1 MIAQWIERIVTGKCF
16 RSEHYLSVTFSEWK
30 CATIS
35 TGTFFPHTIHLVLT
49 APLQSVQTNHLEI
62 QWERKQ
68 KALHARSFHS
78 AAPTLW
84 NRLPDTLRCCIFSA
98 AAVLFFSFF
107 LKLFIHPPVSSS
119 PSPELFSNSA
129 FCIPLLTVP
138 SQPLSFPIIT
148 KHNKHVAA
156 YMESNCAMQADIDT
170 DMDITVK

>member
-1 MIAQWIERIVTGKCF
+1 MNGSVPQ
-16 RSEHYLSVTFSEWK
+16 YLQELFSPTQSTLFSPLLFSQCRLTILRFSENANK
-30 CATIS
+30 KRSMQGHS
-35 TGTFFPHTIHLVLT
+35 TVLHQPSGTGCQTHSDVVSFQQPLSFFFL
-49 APLQSVQTNHLEI
+49 
-62 QWERKQ
+62 
-68 KALHARSFHS
+68 
-78 AAPTLW
+78 
-84 NRLPDTLRCCIFSA
+84 
-98 AAVLFFSFF
+98 FF